1 MQFFFYCRDRAGVGE
16 TRRALLKEHWA
27 FMRRYVDAMIA
38 RGPTMSAD
46 RKTVTGSM
54 HMVDLPDADA
64 DADAARV
71 FAYGDPLAKGG
82 VFEDIMVRRYHNVL
96 GRTMWQFGGDPKNPR
111 FLFIGEARHG
121 SSGKIRDLLG
131 AQRDYLGRADRAAQ
145 IILFGPLLGADGETW
160 EGTAMLLE
168 TPDTAAA
175 EALVQGD
182 PAATSKLYARAVLR
196 PWRFGGEEN
205 LQDLIARN

>member
-1 MQFFFYCRDRAGVGE
+1 MQFFFYCRDKAGAGG
-16 TRRALLKEHWA
+16 TRKALLKAHWA
-27 FMRRYVDAMIA
+27 FMRRYVDTMIA

-46 RKTVTGSM
+46 GKAVTGSM

-64 DADAARV
+64 ARV
-71 FAYGDPLAKGG
+71 FAYDDPLAQGG

-111 FLFIGEARHG
+111 FLFIGEARADG
-121 SSGKIRDLLG
+121 SGRGRELLD
-131 AQRDYLGRADRAAQ
+131 AQRDYLADTARARHVIA
-145 IILFGPLLGADGETW
+145 FGPLLGADGETW

-168 TPDTAAA
+168 APDTAAA
-175 EALVQGD
+175 AALVLGD
-182 PAATSKLYARAVLR
+182 PAAISKLYARTELL

-205 LQDLIARN
+205 LQDLVVMN